1 VTGVAISDHHF
12 ESRDIGR
19 DSPFRLSYT
28 GLVAIIAVLWAL
40 AGVADVLTH

>member
-1 VTGVAISDHHF
+1 VTISEHHF
-12 ESRDIGR
+12 ESRDVGR

-40 AGVADVLTH
+40 AGAANVLTH